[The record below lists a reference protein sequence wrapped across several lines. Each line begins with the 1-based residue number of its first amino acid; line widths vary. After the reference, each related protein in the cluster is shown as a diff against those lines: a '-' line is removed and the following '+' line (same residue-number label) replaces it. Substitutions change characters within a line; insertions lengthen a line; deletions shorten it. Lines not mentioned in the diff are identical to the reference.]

1 MENEKKEVQK
11 DITISEEFFN
21 SLVSSLI
28 QGQSVATRL
37 DSVIRYVAS
46 EEYPKREMI
55 LTLAGINLQNQEGQ
69 GQFSESSVESKE
81 DN

>member
-46 EEYPKREMI
+46 EKYPKREMI

-69 GQFSESSVESKE
+69 DQVSETPSEK
-81 DN
+81 

>member
-69 GQFSESSVESKE
+69 GQVSESSTEK
-81 DN
+81 

>member
-55 LTLAGINLQNQEGQ
+55 LTLSGINLQNQAGQ
-69 GQFSESSVESKE
+69 DQVSETPSEK
-81 DN
+81 

>member
-69 GQFSESSVESKE
+69 GQVSESSVEK
-81 DN
+81 

>member
-69 GQFSESSVESKE
+69 DQVSESSAEK
-81 DN
+81 

>member
-69 GQFSESSVESKE
+69 GQVSESSAEK
-81 DN
+81 

>member
-69 GQFSESSVESKE
+69 DQVSETPSEK
-81 DN
+81 